1 MAETSEKVGGKI
13 LIVDDYPANV
23 KLLERN
29 LRTAG
34 YETLAAY
41 DGAEALEKVA
51 SERPDLILLDIML
64 PKIDGYE
71 VCHRLRA
78 DEATAVIPII
88 MITALKD
95 TADRIRGLEAGAD
108 DFISKPFDRG
118 ELLARVKSLLQIK
131 YYRSMLAEREKFH
144 AVIQDLS
151 HGIIITDADGRIQTI
166 SRRAAELLD
175 VAGEDFVGRK
185 IEEALERFEVEPSLE
200 ALRALSGARSVTVD
214 LAQRKVRSPR
224 YLAGRYTRILGRGG
238 ELYNTAMVFRDI
250 TEMRQKEKL
259 KRDFLSLMS
268 HKLKTPLTIIG
279 GYLNLIDRGKYGQV
293 PPPVADAIRVT
304 LAKVQE
310 LSDLIEKVLTYAGLT
325 ATELERAG
333 QLVSLADLVGHVR
346 ERIEQRYPNRAIVW
360 RVLVPRD
367 LPRARAPEELLS
379 IVLDNLLDNAVKFT
393 RAPEAR
399 VEVTA
404 EEIADR
410 RLRVRVC
417 DNGPGVASEDRE
429 KVFAEFTQ
437 VEEDFT
443 GSVAG
448 MGLGL
453 STAKRLVE
461 SWGGRIGLEVP
472 PERGSA
478 FFFTVPSEHT
488 PAGNSHQ
495 EHSQD

>member
-1 MAETSEKVGGKI
+1 MAQTSEKVGGKI

-34 YETLAAY
+34 YDTVAAY
-41 DGAEALEKVA
+41 DGVEALQKVEA
-51 SERPDLILLDIML
+51 ERPDLILLDIML
-64 PKIDGYE
+64 PKMDGYE

-88 MITALKD
+88 MITALKE

-108 DFISKPFDRG
+108 EFISKPFDRA
-118 ELLARVKSLLQIK
+118 ELLARVKSPLQIK

-151 HGIIITDADGRIQTI
+151 HGIIIADADGRIQTI

-175 VAGEDFVGRK
+175 LGAENFTGRDLA
-185 IEEALERFEVEPSLE
+185 EAFEGFDVEPSLE
-200 ALRALSGARSVTVD
+200 ALQTSTARAVTVD
-214 LAQRKVRSPR
+214 LAQKRARSPR
-224 YLAGRYTRILGRGG
+224 YLAGRYTRIVSPGG
-238 ELYNTAMVFRDI
+238 KLYNTALVFRDI
-250 TEMRQKEKL
+250 TEVRQKEKL
-259 KRDFLSLMS
+259 KRDFLSLVS

-279 GYLNLIDRGKYGQV
+279 GYLNLIDRGKYGEV
-293 PPPVADAIRVT
+293 PPPVAEAIRVT
-304 LAKVQE
+304 LQKVHE

-333 QLVSLADLVGHVR
+333 QLVDLGDLVGRVR

-360 RVLVPRD
+360 RLAVPAD

-379 IVLDNLLDNAVKFT
+379 IVLDNLLDNAIKFV

-404 EEIADR
+404 EEEADR
-410 RLRVRVC
+410 RLKVC
-417 DNGPGVASEDRE
+417 IRDNGPGIPRE
-429 KVFAEFTQ
+429 YRDQVFSEFTQ

-443 GSVAG
+443 GTVTG

-461 SWGGRIGLEVP
+461 SWGGRIGLEP
-472 PERGSA
+472 QTDRGST
-478 FFFTVPSEHT
+478 FFFTIPSEHT
-488 PAGNSHQ
+488 PAGNAGGG
-495 EHSQD
+495 HSQQ